1 MKIQC
6 YTLFVVLLLL
16 GCSKGKDQTQYD
28 NMCDLLDQV
37 IVSEKYQTIP
47 PKNRYSYVNEI
58 IEENYAEQD
67 QAFQL
72 WKLVS
77 LSKNEHYY
85 LFKEAVSEEI
95 GTQWECSSMKDIF
108 TEITQ

>member
-1 MKIQC
+1 
-6 YTLFVVLLLL
+6 
-16 GCSKGKDQTQYD
+16 
-28 NMCDLLDQV
+28 MCGLLDQV
-37 IVSEKYQTIP
+37 IVSENYQAVP
-47 PKNRYSYVNEI
+47 LENRYSYVHEI
-58 IEENYAEQD
+58 IQENYAEQD

-95 GTQWECSSMKDIF
+95 GTQWECGSMRNIF
-108 TEITQ
+108 TEITP